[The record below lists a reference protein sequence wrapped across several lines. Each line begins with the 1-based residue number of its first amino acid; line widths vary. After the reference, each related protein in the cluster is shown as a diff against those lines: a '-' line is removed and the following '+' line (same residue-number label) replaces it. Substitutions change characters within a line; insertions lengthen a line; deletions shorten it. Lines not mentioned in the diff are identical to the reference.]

1 MTHESVQVTPPDR
14 SPHEFGSPA
23 GIFAPGGTPKDT
35 KTAWLWVWAPSAM
48 AGLFVARVALE
59 ASGRPWPGVFVAA
72 VGLLAALGG
81 LALGRRLARRRVCLW
96 PLLLLLVYVLWPRR
110 DLGVAASI
118 VVLALLVWL
127 LSGER
132 RRWPR
137 WVERVTDGATFVVA
151 LAVYAATVAPD
162 VLPADAGEFQLVV
175 ARLGVAHPFGF
186 PLYTM
191 VGHLFV
197 RLLPWGTPAYRLN
210 LLSGV
215 LAAGTLVLLARAT
228 RLWAGRLG
236 ASPLVAVGSG
246 LAVALTL
253 GTSTTFWAQATI
265 ANIRTPALFFAAL
278 ALYALARFATAE
290 DAFRIPQSRVPPSRK
305 LPAFGKV
312 RQSAFR
318 KDRAL
323 ILLGLALGLG
333 GGHYPPLAF
342 VVLFFLAYL
351 LLIDPRLAL
360 QPRRWWRPL
369 LVGAASFLVP
379 LVYLPIQGARGAPLA
394 PPGLDT
400 LQGFLH
406 HFLARGFAGDMFAF
420 ARGPMFPH
428 RLALVRTLFPFQFN
442 AGLLAAAFV
451 GLVVTLRRDWRLFV
465 LLAGSLVLH
474 TFVTVTYRAPQTV
487 EYLMPAYLPIAI
499 AVGLLPS
506 LLPLAPLSPAPLPPL
521 SPSPSLPSL
530 FCSLV
535 LWSALLNGYV
545 HGSSFVALA
554 QDMSTRQTVEPLL
567 KTAPAQ
573 AVVLADWHW
582 ATPLWYLQQV
592 EGLRPDVEVRYVWPV
607 AGEEYRET
615 WLRRMRE
622 SDPGRPLMLT
632 HFYEFPGYTAEPWE
646 AGFLVRP
653 RPVAEPAAPLVPVP
667 ATFGEEVRL
676 VGYRLLT
683 LTPAL
688 SLGGRGSERQAGQFE
703 PGQVA
708 EFVLAWQPA
717 PSPSLGRGAG
727 GEGQPPSFTLRLVDG
742 EGQTLAQADRALG
755 TGVAAGEVRFERL
768 VLPLY
773 PTLPPGRYRVVLGA
787 YVVSEAGFETLLADG
802 GEATVTLTELELV
815 ARGGRPTE
823 ERNQV
828 FPKNLVSRRPFT
840 LHRQAVPFLT
850 GGPHSAI
857 RNPQS
862 AIRPRG
868 PVLVGVDYDRSV
880 PDVLWVYLHWR
891 GPVGPGWEVQVR
903 TADGLEAAA
912 PLSSIPQGTYQTV
925 VVDLPG
931 AVKGALRLTLT
942 NAEGQVQTAAGV
954 WGWAVDEVQ
963 LPTPAPDARFVL
975 LGDEMAVIG
984 ATAKTVAGETVVVDV
999 TLVALRPLMTD
1010 DATSVR
1016 LVDGQGRWLATHD
1029 TQPALGAVPT
1039 LKWIQGSRVVDRH
1052 LLPLPQDFAG
1062 GEVRATF
1069 VAYERFRMTPL
1080 PALDG
1085 RFSSEVPLGSWGLP

>member
-1 MTHESVQVTPPDR
+1 
-14 SPHEFGSPA
+14 
-23 GIFAPGGTPKDT
+23 
-35 KTAWLWVWAPSAM
+35 M

-59 ASGRPWPGVFVAA
+59 ASGLAWPGVLVVA
-72 VGLLAALGG
+72 VGVLAALGG
-81 LALGRRLARRRVCLW
+81 LALGQWLARRNARLW
-96 PLLLLLVYVLWPRR
+96 PMLVLPVYVLWPRR

-137 WVERVTDGATFVVA
+137 WVEPVVDGATFAVA
-151 LAVYAATVAPD
+151 LAVYAATAAPD

-215 LAAGTLVLLARAT
+215 LAAGTLVFMARAT

-246 LAVALTL
+246 LAAALTL

-290 DAFRIPQSRVPPSRK
+290 DAIRIPQSRVPPSRK

-312 RQSAFR
+312 RQSAIRIPQSAFR

-400 LQGFLH
+400 LPGFLH
-406 HFLARGFAGDMFAF
+406 HFLAQGFAGDMFAF
-420 ARGPMFPH
+420 ATGPMFPH

-487 EYLMPAYLPIAI
+487 EYLMPAYLPLAI
-499 AVGLLPS
+499 VVGLLPAHFADRTS
-506 LLPLAPLSPAPLPPL
+506 VHQQISNLQPPTSNLQPPTSNFQLPT
-521 SPSPSLPSL
+521 L

-535 LWSALLNGYV
+535 LWSALLNGCA
-545 HGSSFVALA
+545 HGPSFVTLA
-554 QDMSTRQTVEPLL
+554 QEASTRQMVEPLL
-567 KTAPAQ
+567 KTAPSQ

-632 HFYEFPGYTAEPWE
+632 HFYDFPGYTAEPWE

-653 RPVAEPAAPLVPVP
+653 RPVAEPAAPLVPVS
-667 ATFGEEVRL
+667 ATFGEKVRL
-676 VGYRLLT
+676 VGYRLR
-683 LTPAL
+683 P
-688 SLGGRGSERQAGQFE
+688 GQFE

-768 VLPLY
+768 MLPLY

-787 YVVSEAGFETLLADG
+787 YVVSEAGFETLPADG
-802 GEATVTLTELELV
+802 GQAAVTLTELELL
-815 ARGGRPTE
+815 G

-828 FPKNLVSRRPFT
+828 FPKNLVSPGPFT
-840 LHRQAVPFLT
+840 LHRQSVPFLA
-850 GGPHSAI
+850 GSPPSSFLLPHFSFLL
-857 RNPQS
+857 PPS
-862 AIRPRG
+862 SF
-868 PVLVGVDYDRSV
+868 LVGVDYDRSV
-880 PDVLWVYLHWR
+880 PDVLWVVLHWR
-891 GPVGPGWEVQVR
+891 GPVEPGWQVQVR
-903 TADGLEAAA
+903 TADGLRAAA
-912 PLSSIPQGTYQTV
+912 PLSPIPEGTYQTV
-925 VVDLPG
+925 AVDLPG
-931 AVKGALRLTLT
+931 AVKGALRLALT
-942 NAEGQVQTAAGV
+942 NAEGQVQRAAGV
-954 WGWAVDEVQ
+954 WGWAGDEVQ
-963 LPTPAPDARFVL
+963 LPAPAPDARFVL

-1039 LKWIQGSRVVDRH
+1039 LKWIRGSHIVDRH

>member
-1 MTHESVQVTPPDR
+1 MTHEFVEVTPPDS

-23 GIFAPGGTPKDT
+23 GIFAPGGMPGDT
-35 KTAWLWVWAPSAM
+35 KTARLWVWTPSAM

-59 ASGRPWPGVFVAA
+59 ASGLAWPGVLVAV
-72 VGLLAALGG
+72 VGVLAALGG
-81 LALGRRLARRRVCLW
+81 LALGQWLARRRARLW
-96 PLLLLLVYVLWPRR
+96 PMLVLPVYVLWPRR

-137 WVERVTDGATFVVA
+137 WVEPLADGATFAVA
-151 LAVYAATVAPD
+151 LAVYAATAAPG

-197 RLLPWGTPAYRLN
+197 RLFPWGTPAYRLN

-215 LAAGTLVLLARAT
+215 LAAGTLVFMARAT

-246 LAVALTL
+246 LAAALTL

-278 ALYALARFATAE
+278 ALYALALFATAE

-312 RQSAFR
+312 
-318 KDRAL
+318 RAL

-342 VVLFFLAYL
+342 VVLFFLAYV

-369 LVGAASFLVP
+369 LVGAASFLMP

-400 LQGFLH
+400 LPGFLH
-406 HFLARGFAGDMFAF
+406 HFLAQGFAGDMFAF
-420 ARGPMFPH
+420 ATGPMFPH

-499 AVGLLPS
+499 AVGLLPA
-506 LLPLAPLSPAPLPPL
+506 LLPLPPLSPAPLPPL
-521 SPSPSLPSL
+521 SPSPPLPSL
-530 FCSLV
+530 FCSLI
-535 LWSALLNGYV
+535 LWSGLLNGCA
-545 HGSSFVALA
+545 HGPSFVALA
-554 QDMSTRQTVEPLL
+554 QDTSTRQTVEPLL

-615 WLRRMRE
+615 WLRRIRE

-632 HFYEFPGYTAEPWE
+632 HFYDFPGYTAEPWE

-667 ATFGEEVRL
+667 ATFGEKVRL
-676 VGYRLLT
+676 VGYRLR
-683 LTPAL
+683 P
-688 SLGGRGSERQAGQFE
+688 GQFE

-708 EFVLAWQPA
+708 EFVLAWQPTPSPSLGRGA
-717 PSPSLGRGAG
+717 GGEGQPPSPSLGRGAG

-755 TGVAAGEVRFERL
+755 TGVALGEVRFERL

-787 YVVSEAGFETLLADG
+787 YTVTGAGFETLPADG

-815 ARGGRPTE
+815 ARGSGPTE

-840 LHRQAVPFLT
+840 LHRQAVPFLA
-850 GGPHSAI
+850 GSPPSSFPIPPSSFLISHS
-857 RNPQS
+857 S
-862 AIRPRG
+862 L
-868 PVLVGVDYDRSV
+868 LVGVDYDRSV
-880 PDVLWVYLHWR
+880 PDVLRVYLHWR
-891 GPVGPGWEVQVR
+891 GPVEPGWQVQVR
-903 TADGLEAAA
+903 TADGLRAAA
-912 PLSSIPQGTYQTV
+912 PLSPIPEGTYQTV
-925 VVDLPG
+925 AVDLPG
-931 AVKGALRLTLT
+931 TVKGALWLAL
-942 NAEGQVQTAAGV
+942 ASGEGRVETAAGP
-954 WGWAVDEVQ
+954 WGWAIEEVR
-963 LPTPAPDARFVL
+963 LPAPAPDARFVL
-975 LGDEMAVIG
+975 LGDEMAVVG
-984 ATAKTVAGETVVVDV
+984 ATAHPAAPGETVVVDV

-1016 LVDGQGRWLATHD
+1016 LVDGQDRWLATHD

-1039 LKWIQGSRVVDRH
+1039 LKWIRGSRVVDRH

-1062 GEVRATF
+1062 GEVRATL